1 LHIFSAT
8 SLKQAMAAEVPSSI
22 EGKTPDAV
30 AASPEVASLLVID
43 QKYADETLQLVEQ
56 YDSTFGPPTP
66 EFEKKLRWKLYLH
79 ITVLITVVNL
89 MLFVSFAARSELI
102 CITN

>member
-1 LHIFSAT
+1 
-8 SLKQAMAAEVPSSI
+8 
-22 EGKTPDAV
+22 
-30 AASPEVASLLVID
+30 
-43 QKYADETLQLVEQ
+43 
-56 YDSTFGPPTP
+56 
-66 EFEKKLRWKLYLH
+66 LYLH